1 MCMKENKKEVY
12 DFMADARA
20 SIHGLIQRMD
30 YKEDDSEERVLIT
43 IALDFS
49 TGDILH
55 TAHGKES
62 AIAAALAMYMRRCKI
77 EGKVKRSLEL
87 FDEEGIKF
95 PEETEND

>member
-1 MCMKENKKEVY
+1 MEKKEKEMY
-12 DFMADARA
+12 DFIADARA
-20 SIHGLIQRMD
+20 SIYGLIQRMD

-49 TGDILH
+49 TGDILQ